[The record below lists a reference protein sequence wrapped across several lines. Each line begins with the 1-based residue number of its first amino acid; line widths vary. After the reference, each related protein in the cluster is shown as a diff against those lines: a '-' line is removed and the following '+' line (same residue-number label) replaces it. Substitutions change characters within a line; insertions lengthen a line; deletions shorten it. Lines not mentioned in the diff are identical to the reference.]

1 MKIIENPQNFGWV
14 GRICRVNLT
23 NETVNI
29 ESTNKYFSKFIGGRG
44 IAQWIL
50 LTELKPNVHPL
61 DPRNII
67 IFSTGP
73 LTGTLAPI
81 SGRLCVDSKNFVTG
95 GVGSS
100 NVGGFFGSEL
110 KYAGFDAI
118 IIQGKS
124 SRPVYLMIDYENI
137 IIKDAE
143 FLWGKT
149 TWETEDLL
157 EQNDKN
163 IQVLSIGPAGENL
176 VKSACIIVNRKH
188 AAGRCGFGAIMGAKN
203 LKAIAVRGRG
213 KIKIAEPVEF
223 IKSVDKVW
231 GIIDKSSTI
240 NQRYRETLGTHFNT
254 QRANDS
260 CALPYRNFQDD
271 HWSNEKFLKVRPKV
285 FEKWKTR
292 NIAEFNSPIYMSSF
306 YKIPEEGVE
315 TEGFEQN
322 HAWDYMGKLDMNE
335 PIAIIKAHIL
345 CNSLGLDID
354 NSSGVIA
361 WAFELYEKGILSK
374 DDTDGLELKWGD
386 SEVILN
392 LIKKLAYREGIGE
405 LLAKGVLEAS
415 KIIGSPSE
423 YYALHM
429 KGQEL
434 AEGIRSAKGWA
445 LGIITATRGGGH
457 LNGAPM
463 TGLQKISPEIGMK
476 RFGDPNVGKQNIYSG
491 KAKAVVWYEKLKAIV
506 DMCGL
511 GYHSS
516 CWISPELCDANHY
529 AALFSTAT
537 GNKMSGDD
545 LMLLGE
551 KLQNVEKA
559 FNTVHRGFLRE
570 DDLPPKRL
578 MLEPIK
584 SGKYKGELLDRDKV
598 ELMLDEYYE
607 LHGWDKKT
615 SWQTRK
621 SLEKLGMS
629 EVINILKREGKL
641 IEKSY

>member
-1 MKIIENPQNFGWV
+1 MKNSENFGWV
-14 GRICRVNLT
+14 GKICRVNLT
-23 NETVNI
+23 NKTVKI
-29 ESTNKYFSKFIGGRG
+29 EPTNKYMSQFFGGRG
-44 IAQWIL
+44 IAQWVL
-50 LTELKPNVHPL
+50 LTELKPKVHPL
-61 DPRNII
+61 APENII

-81 SGRLCVDSKNFVTG
+81 SGRLCIDSKNFVTG

-118 IIQGKS
+118 IVTGKS
-124 SRPVYLMIDYENI
+124 SRPVYLIIENENVV
-137 IIKDAE
+137 IKDAE
-143 FLWGKT
+143 ILWGKT
-149 TWETEDLL
+149 TWETEDILK
-157 EQNDKN
+157 QKDRN

-176 VKSACIIVNRKH
+176 VKSACIIIKRKH

-254 QRANDS
+254 QRAND
-260 CALPYRNFQDD
+260 CCTLPYRNFQDV

-306 YKIPEEGVE
+306 YKIPEEGIE

-322 HAWDYMGKLDMNE
+322 HAWDYMGKLDMND

-415 KIIGSPSE
+415 KIIGSSSE
-423 YYALHM
+423 YYAIHI

-457 LNGAPM
+457 LNGATM
-463 TGLQKISPEIGMK
+463 TGLQKISPEIGIK
-476 RFGDPNVGKQNIYSG
+476 KFGDPDIGNQNVYSG
-491 KAKAVVWYEKLKAIV
+491 KAKAVVWIEKLKAVV
-506 DMCGL
+506 DMCGI
-511 GYHSS
+511 GYHTSF
-516 CWISPELCDANHY
+516 WVGPELCDANHY

-607 LHGWDKKT
+607 LHGCDKKT